1 MAHQSEASALR
12 ELHRARRERRR
23 RNIDWWDVLYQTYV
37 TAILGGVGLTIL
49 TSRFGGPPLPEA
61 TVSDIIEHGPGVVGG
76 IAAVLVAGGLRSGS
90 RGGPLVLEP
99 AEVRHVLLAPVP
111 RAVALRRPTVK
122 LLRRWLFVGCAFG
135 TVAGLLAHP
144 RLGSSL
150 PQWLVAGALVGTT
163 LAAITCGAA
172 LIGSGARMSRAL
184 AAGVGAL
191 LIGDAGAEIALDLKG
206 PFTTLGGMAFAPL
219 LSTQAW
225 RRVLIP
231 VVASVGVGVAM
242 LGGSSIEAAR
252 RRASL
257 VGQLKFAATLFDVRT
272 IILLRR
278 HLSLETP
285 RPRPWLDASR
295 VARSLPV
302 VQRDIASLMRWPA
315 ARLFKLIAL
324 GCIAGFLL
332 LLFWNGSTLLIA
344 VAGGVLFL
352 AALDA
357 VEPAAQ
363 EIDQRPLRQALP
375 LSDVQLARRHAGV
388 SIAVMLAPSAV
399 AMATVAMFAGTPP
412 PPAVLLASAPA
423 VSVTAVRGAMRNV
436 RREAPALAAVKSAP
450 SVDLYGQYVAVD
462 LATSPLIAC
471 LGLLPLLVARL

>member
-1 MAHQSEASALR
+1 M
-12 ELHRARRERRR
+12 
-23 RNIDWWDVLYQTYV
+23 
-37 TAILGGVGLTIL
+37 L
-49 TSRFGGPPLPEA
+49 TSRFGGPRLSVA
-61 TVSDIIEHGPGVVGG
+61 AVSTIVEHGPGVVGG
-76 IAAVLVAGGLRSGS
+76 VAASLLAGGLRSGS

-111 RAVALRRPTVK
+111 RAVVLRRPTFK
-122 LLRRWLFVGCAFG
+122 LLRRWLFVGCALG
-135 TVAGLLAHP
+135 AVAGLLAHP

-150 PQWLVAGALVGTT
+150 PGWLLTGALLGTT
-163 LAAITCGAA
+163 LAAMTCGAA
-172 LIGSGARMSRAL
+172 LIGSGARLSRAV
-184 AAGVGAL
+184 ATVVGAL
-191 LIGDAGAEIALDLKG
+191 LIGGAGAEIALELTG

-219 LSTQAW
+219 LTTRAW
-225 RRVLIP
+225 VWAVAPTIVL
-231 VVASVGVGVAM
+231 VGAGVAM

-272 IILLRR
+272 IVLLRR

-285 RPRPWLDASR
+285 RARPWLDLSGL
-295 VARSLPV
+295 ARSLPV

-324 GCIAGFLL
+324 GGFAGVLL
-332 LLFWNGSTLLIA
+332 LLFWNGSTLLLA
-344 VAGGVLFL
+344 VAGSILFL

-357 VEPAAQ
+357 IEPAAQ
-363 EIDQRPLRQALP
+363 EIDHRPLRQSLP

-388 SIAVMLAPSAV
+388 SIALMLAPSAV

-412 PPAVLLASAPA
+412 QPTVLLVTALA

-436 RREAPALAAVKSAP
+436 RREAPALTAMMSAP
-450 SVDLYGQYVAVD
+450 SVDLYGQYVAID
-462 LATSPLIAC
+462 LAASPLIAC